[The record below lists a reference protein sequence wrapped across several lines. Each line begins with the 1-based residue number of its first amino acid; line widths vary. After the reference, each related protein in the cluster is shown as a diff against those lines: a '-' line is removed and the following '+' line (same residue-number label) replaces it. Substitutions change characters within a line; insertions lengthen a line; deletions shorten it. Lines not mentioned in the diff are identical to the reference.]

1 MQPLL
6 RRLLPLLLLLLGLIW
21 IFASRMTGPA
31 SPTLPEAPQKGFL
44 APDFT
49 LESRDGQPVRLSDLR
64 GKPVILNFWASW
76 CPPCRAEMPAM
87 QSLYETYQ
95 ENFVLLGVNVTS
107 QDTPAN
113 AEAFLREYG
122 LTFPILFDRDGK
134 VTRRY
139 AVTSLPTTFFID
151 ARGIIREVVV
161 GGPLTEASLR
171 ARLETLLGGLP

>member
-6 RRLLPLLLLLLGLIW
+6 RHLFPLFSLLLGLMW
-21 IFASRMTGPA
+21 IFASRMSGPA
-31 SPTLPEAPQKGFL
+31 PLALPEAPQKGFL

-49 LESRDGQPVRLSDLR
+49 LESREVQLVRLSDLR

-76 CPPCRAEMPAM
+76 CPPCRAEMPAL

-95 ENFVLLGVNVTS
+95 EDFVLLGINVTS
-107 QDTPAN
+107 QDTPAR
-113 AEAFLREYG
+113 AEAFPREYG
-122 LTFPILFDRDGK
+122 LTFPILFDRDGM
-134 VTRRY
+134 VARRY

-151 ARGIIREVVV
+151 AHGVIREVVV

-171 ARLETLLGGLP
+171 ARLKTLLRGLP